1 MHGVCVI
8 FRFAGSKRQCPNDL
22 TQNREIM
29 TVSTRRYS
37 VQTLMFGLTIFVSSA
52 LLFSVQPMIAK
63 MLLPLLGGTPAVWN
77 TCMLFFQAVLLCGYA
92 YALLVSR
99 WPLRRQLIVQLVMLA
114 LAFISLPI
122 GLSSSWVKSV
132 PPTDDPSLWLLL
144 CLGASVGLPFFI
156 ISSNS
161 PLLQKWFSRTATHSA
176 NDPYFLYA
184 ASNAGSLLA
193 LLAYPV
199 VLEPY
204 FTLRMQSRIWTV
216 LYGALVV
223 LIAVHCF
230 FLRKTDPK
238 QIETKSVLPEEPLT
252 VRRRLRWLLL
262 AFAPSSL
269 MLGVTNYITT
279 DIASVPLLWIIP
291 LALYLLTMVFA
302 FSRRKFFSAR
312 FGDLIVPAATIVLLI
327 LYLGDTSGSGSRM
340 LVLLHLAYFFF
351 AALMCHSQLADDRPG
366 AQHLAQFYVW
376 LSLGGVLGGIF
387 NAIVAPL
394 VFRAVVEY
402 PLTILLSCLLLPGLQ
417 AGRTGSKER
426 RLDFALPALI
436 GALAAGAGWFAHH
449 VAPMQLQG
457 SVFAVALPLLVA
469 YPLRKRP
476 LRFALSLGA
485 VVLAAAMVLGIG
497 RTTLHAERN
506 FFGVL
511 RVLGD
516 DDRELHSFLHGSTVH
531 GRQNTTLDHRCEAL
545 SYYHREGPL
554 GRIFTNFRAGRCPDL
569 KIAIIG
575 LGTGATISY
584 AQPHESWTFYEI
596 NPAVAS
602 IAKSPQYFTYLTDC
616 AAAPVDIILGDA
628 RLKLHDARDKSYDLL
643 VLDAFSSDAIPVH
656 LMTQQALDLY
666 LSKLAPGGWIVFHIS
681 NRNLDLTGV
690 LADLAKSRE
699 LSGLSMLDL
708 APPQPNGKDPSHWV
722 VLTRSSAG
730 FDKLAKDRD
739 ARALVSTGTQ
749 AVWTDDFSNILSV
762 FKWQKT
768 ATH

>member
-1 MHGVCVI
+1 
-8 FRFAGSKRQCPNDL
+8 
-22 TQNREIM
+22 
-29 TVSTRRYS
+29 
-37 VQTLMFGLTIFVSSA
+37 
-52 LLFSVQPMIAK
+52 MIAK

-77 TCMLFFQAVLLCGYA
+77 TCMLFFQAVLLAGYA

-99 WPLRRQLIVQLVMLA
+99 WPLKRQLIVQLAVLG

-122 GLSSSWVKSV
+122 GLSSSWANSV
-132 PPTDDPSLWLLL
+132 PPTEDPSLWLLL

-161 PLLQKWFSRTATHSA
+161 PLLQKWFSRTATDSA

-216 LYGALVV
+216 LYAVLVLLV
-223 LIAVHCF
+223 AITCV
-230 FLRKTDPK
+230 FLRHTDQK
-238 QIETKSVLPEEPLT
+238 QIENQSLLPDEKLT
-252 VRRRLRWLLL
+252 VGRRLRWLLL

-302 FSRRKFFSAR
+302 FSRKKFFSAR
-312 FGDLIVPAATIVLLI
+312 LGNLIVPAATIVLLM
-327 LYLGDTSGSGSRM
+327 LYLADNSGKGSRM
-340 LVLLHLAYFFF
+340 LILLHLGYFFF
-351 AALMCHSQLADDRPG
+351 AALMCHSQLAEDRPG
-366 AQHLAQFYVW
+366 PQHLAQFYVW

-402 PLTILLSCLLLPGLQ
+402 PLAILLSCLLLPGLKS
-417 AGRTGSKER
+417 GPTGKKER

-436 GALAAGAGWFAHH
+436 GAFTAGLGWFAHN
-449 VAPMQLQG
+449 VAPMKMSG
-457 SVFAVALPLLVA
+457 SVFVVALPLFVA

-485 VVLAAAMVLGIG
+485 VVLAAAMVTGVG

-511 RVLGD
+511 RVLSDHGRD
-516 DDRELHSFLHGSTVH
+516 LHSFLHGSTVH
-531 GRQNTTLDHRCEAL
+531 GRQITTPGRQCEAI
-545 SYYHREGPL
+545 SYYHREGPF
-554 GRIFTNFRAGRCPDL
+554 GRIFNQFHNSTSTANVGV
-569 KIAIIG
+569 IG
-575 LGTGATISY
+575 LGTGAAVVY
-584 AQPHESWTFYEI
+584 ARPSERWTFYEI
-596 NPAVAS
+596 NPAVVSVAR
-602 IAKSPQYFTYLTDC
+602 SPQYFTYLSNC
-616 AAAPVDIILGDA
+616 AAAPVDVVLGDA
-628 RLKLHDARDKSYDLL
+628 RLKLHNAPDQSYNLL

-666 LSKLAPGGWIVFHIS
+666 LSKLAPGGMLVFHIS

-690 LADLAKSRE
+690 VADLAKSRG
-699 LSGLSMLDL
+699 LSALSMLDL
-708 APPQPNGKDPSHWV
+708 TPTQPDGKDPSHWV
-722 VLTRSSAG
+722 VLARNSADYGSLANDKDAKPLISS
-730 FDKLAKDRD
+730 
-739 ARALVSTGTQ
+739 GTED
-749 AVWTDDFSNILSV
+749 VWTDDFSNILSV
-762 FKWQKT
+762 FKWRKK
-768 ATH
+768 ASD

>member
-1 MHGVCVI
+1 MNLLK
-8 FRFAGSKRQCPNDL
+8 S
-22 TQNREIM
+22 
-29 TVSTRRYS
+29 RYR
-37 VQTLMFGLTIFVSSA
+37 VHTLLFGLTIFISSA

-77 TCMLFFQAVLLCGYA
+77 TCMLFFQAALLCGYA

-99 WPLRRQLIVQLVMLA
+99 WPLRRQLIVQLAVLA
-114 LAFISLPI
+114 VAFVSLPI
-122 GLSSSWVKSV
+122 GLSASWVNSV
-132 PPTDDPSLWLLL
+132 PPTEDPSLWLLL

-156 ISSNS
+156 VSSNS
-161 PLLQKWFSRTATHSA
+161 PLLQKWFSRTATDSA
-176 NDPYFLYA
+176 KDPYFLYA

-199 VLEPY
+199 LLEPY
-204 FTLRMQSRIWTV
+204 FTLRMQSRIWTILYAV
-216 LYGALVV
+216 LVA
-223 LIAVHCF
+223 LIALHCF
-230 FLRKTDPK
+230 LLRNTDAKRIEK
-238 QIETKSVLPEEPLT
+238 QIVLPDEKLT

-302 FSRRKFFSAR
+302 FSRKKFFSAR
-312 FGDLIVPAATIVLLI
+312 FGELIVPAATIFLLL
-327 LYLGDTSGSGSRM
+327 LYLADSSGRGSRI
-340 LVLLHLAYFFF
+340 LVLMHLGYFFF

-366 AQHLAQFYVW
+366 PQHLAQFYVW

-402 PLTILLSCLLLPGLQ
+402 PLAILLSCLLLPGLK
-417 AGRTGSKER
+417 AGTSGLKER

-436 GALAAGAGWFAHH
+436 GAFTAGLGWFAHN
-449 VAPMQLQG
+449 VAPVAISG
-457 SVFAVALPLLVA
+457 SVFVVALPMFVA

-485 VVLAAAMVLGIG
+485 VTIAAALVTGVG

-511 RVLGD
+511 RVLSD
-516 DDRELHSFLHGSTVH
+516 QNRDLHSFLHGSTVH
-531 GRQNTTLDHRCEAL
+531 GRQNTTLDHRCQAL

-554 GRIFTNFRAGRCPDL
+554 GRIFTQFQNSTNAANV
-569 KIAIIG
+569 AIIG

-584 AQPHESWTFYEI
+584 ARPSERWTFYEI
-596 NPAVAS
+596 NPAVVAV
-602 IAKSPQYFTYLTDC
+602 ARSPQYFTYLSNC
-616 AAAPVDIILGDA
+616 AAAPVEMVLGDA
-628 RLKLHDARDKSYDLL
+628 RLKLHDAPDQSYNLL

-666 LSKLAPGGWIVFHIS
+666 LS
-681 NRNLDLTGV
+681 NCR
-690 LADLAKSRE
+690 
-699 LSGLSMLDL
+699 
-708 APPQPNGKDPSHWV
+708 
-722 VLTRSSAG
+722 
-730 FDKLAKDRD
+730 
-739 ARALVSTGTQ
+739 RAVC
-749 AVWTDDFSNILSV
+749 
-762 FKWQKT
+762 
-768 ATH
+768 

>member
-1 MHGVCVI
+1 
-8 FRFAGSKRQCPNDL
+8 
-22 TQNREIM
+22 M
-29 TVSTRRYS
+29 TVSKSRYS
-37 VQTLMFGLTIFVSSA
+37 LHTLLFGLTIFVSSA

-99 WPLRRQLIVQLVMLA
+99 WPLKRQLIVQFAVLA

-122 GLSSSWVKSV
+122 GLSASWVNSV
-132 PPTDDPSLWLLL
+132 PPTEDPSLWLLL
-144 CLGASVGLPFFI
+144 CLAASVGLPFFI

-161 PLLQKWFSRTATHSA
+161 PLLQKWFSRTATDSA
-176 NDPYFLYA
+176 KDPYFLYA

-199 VLEPY
+199 LLEPY
-204 FTLRMQSRIWTV
+204 FTLRVQSRIWTV
-216 LYGALVV
+216 LYAVLVI
-223 LIAVHCF
+223 LIAIHCF
-230 FLRKTDPK
+230 TLFRNTDQKTVEPK
-238 QIETKSVLPEEPLT
+238 AVLPDEKLT

-302 FSRRKFFSAR
+302 FSRKNFFSAR
-312 FGDLIVPAATIVLLI
+312 LGNLIVPAATIVLLM
-327 LYLGDTSGSGSRM
+327 LYLADSSGRGSRM

-366 AQHLAQFYVW
+366 PQHLAQFYVW

-402 PLTILLSCLLLPGLQ
+402 PLAILLSCLLLPGLKLG
-417 AGRTGSKER
+417 ASGIKEK

-436 GALAAGAGWFAHH
+436 GAFTAGLGWFAHN
-449 VAPMQLQG
+449 VAPLKLSG
-457 SVFAVALPLLVA
+457 SVFVVALPLFVA

-476 LRFALSLGA
+476 LRFSLSLGA
-485 VVLAAAMVLGIG
+485 VILAAALVTGVG

-511 RVLGD
+511 RVLSD
-516 DDRELHSFLHGSTVH
+516 HHRNLHSFLHGSTVH
-531 GRQNTTLDHRCEAL
+531 GRQNTTPERRCEPT
-545 SYYHREGPL
+545 SYYHREGPF
-554 GRIFTNFRAGRCPDL
+554 GRILTQFQNSTSAAN
-569 KIAIIG
+569 IAIIG
-575 LGTGATISY
+575 LGTGATVTY
-584 AQPHESWTFYEI
+584 ARPSERWTFYEI
-596 NPAVAS
+596 NPAVVTV
-602 IAKSPQYFTYLTDC
+602 AKSPQYFTFLSHC
-616 AAAPVDIILGDA
+616 AAASVEMVLGDA
-628 RLKLHDARDKSYDLL
+628 RLKLHSAPDQSYNLL

-656 LMTQQALDLY
+656 LMTQEALDLY
-666 LSKLAPGGWIVFHIS
+666 LSKLAPGGMLLFHIS
-681 NRNLDLTGV
+681 NRNLELTGV
-690 LADLAKSRE
+690 VADLAKSRG

-708 APPQPNGKDPSHWV
+708 TPPQPNGKDPSHWV
-722 VLTRSSAG
+722 VLTRNSADYG
-730 FDKLAKDRD
+730 SLANDRD
-739 ARALVSTGTQ
+739 AKPLVSTGTEN
-749 AVWTDDFSNILSV
+749 VWTDDFSNILSV
-762 FKWQKT
+762 FKWRKK
-768 ATH
+768 ASD

>member
-1 MHGVCVI
+1 MNLLK
-8 FRFAGSKRQCPNDL
+8 S
-22 TQNREIM
+22 
-29 TVSTRRYS
+29 RYR
-37 VQTLMFGLTIFVSSA
+37 VHTLLFGLTIFISSA

-77 TCMLFFQAVLLCGYA
+77 TCMLFFQAALLCGYA

-99 WPLRRQLIVQLVMLA
+99 WPLRRQLIVQLAVLA
-114 LAFISLPI
+114 VAFVSLPI
-122 GLSSSWVKSV
+122 GLSASWVNSV
-132 PPTDDPSLWLLL
+132 PPTEDPSLWLLL

-156 ISSNS
+156 VSSNS
-161 PLLQKWFSRTATHSA
+161 PLLQKWFSRTATDSA
-176 NDPYFLYA
+176 KDPYFLYA

-199 VLEPY
+199 LLEPY
-204 FTLRMQSRIWTV
+204 FTLRMQSRIWTILYAV
-216 LYGALVV
+216 LVA
-223 LIAVHCF
+223 LIALHCLL
-230 FLRKTDPK
+230 LRNTDAKRIEK
-238 QIETKSVLPEEPLT
+238 QIVLPDEKLT

-302 FSRRKFFSAR
+302 FSRKKFFSAR
-312 FGDLIVPAATIVLLI
+312 FGELIVPAATIFLLL
-327 LYLGDTSGSGSRM
+327 LYLADSSGRGSRI
-340 LVLLHLAYFFF
+340 LVLMHLGYFFF

-366 AQHLAQFYVW
+366 PQHLAQFYVW

-402 PLTILLSCLLLPGLQ
+402 PLAILLSCLLLPGLK
-417 AGRTGSKER
+417 AGTSGLKER

-436 GALAAGAGWFAHH
+436 GAFTAGLGWFAHN
-449 VAPMQLQG
+449 VAPVAISG
-457 SVFAVALPLLVA
+457 SVFVVALPMFVA

-485 VVLAAAMVLGIG
+485 VTIAAALVTGVG

-511 RVLGD
+511 RVLSD
-516 DDRELHSFLHGSTVH
+516 QNRDLHSFLHGSTVH
-531 GRQNTTLDHRCEAL
+531 GRQNTTLDHRCQAL

-554 GRIFTNFRAGRCPDL
+554 GRIFTQFQNSTNAANV
-569 KIAIIG
+569 AIIG

-584 AQPHESWTFYEI
+584 ARPSERWTFYEI
-596 NPAVAS
+596 NPAVVAV
-602 IAKSPQYFTYLTDC
+602 ARSPQYFTYLSNC
-616 AAAPVDIILGDA
+616 AAAPVEMVLGDA
-628 RLKLHDARDKSYDLL
+628 RLKLHDAPDQSYNLL

-666 LSKLAPGGWIVFHIS
+666 LSKLSPGGLLVFHIS
-681 NRNLDLTGV
+681 NRNLDLSGV
-690 LADLAKSRE
+690 VADLAKSRS
-699 LSGLSMLDL
+699 LSALSMLDL
-708 APPQPNGKDPSHWV
+708 TPSQPNGKDPSHWV
-722 VLTRSSAG
+722 VLVRNSADYG
-730 FDKLAKDRD
+730 SLANDKDAKP
-739 ARALVSTGTQ
+739 LISTGTED
-749 AVWTDDFSNILSV
+749 VWTDDFSNIISV
-762 FKWQKT
+762 FQWRKT
-768 ATH
+768 ATY